1 MSKSEKSYKTDKH
14 GRAADRDYHYRIPKQ
29 NDRAMRNA
37 ALALHGMFPYSNR
50 LVDTWKEFS
59 GNSLEF
65 FGIRTIDSKGHLQRL
80 ERFSHSPKWNDA
92 KGCLLISEYRQN
104 PHGGTK
110 ITGRFSV
117 DPVSFSGISRL
128 QYTTTVDPTPTE
140 LEAAIKN
147 RGETWI
153 KIQKTIEHAKTEA
166 IEEAHEQIAQ
176 YQEECDHENTTT
188 PTECDKDHGPEKICM
203 DCKASLTVDNQM
215 I

>member
-1 MSKSEKSYKTDKH
+1 MSQSKKSYKTDER

-29 NDRAMRNA
+29 NNRAMRNA
-37 ALALHGMFPYSNR
+37 ALALRGMFPYPNR

-65 FGIRTIDSKGHLQRL
+65 FGIKTIDSKGHLQRL

-92 KGCLLISEYRQN
+92 DGCFVISEYRQN

-117 DPVSFSGISRL
+117 DPESFNGISRL
-128 QYTTTVDPTPTE
+128 QYTTAIDPTPTE

-147 RGETWI
+147 RGETWM
-153 KIQKTIEHAKTEA
+153 KIQKAIEHAKTEA
-166 IEEAHEQIAQ
+166 IEEAHKQIAQ
-176 YQEECDHENTTT
+176 YQEECNHKNTTS
-188 PTECDKDHGPEKICM
+188 PSKCDGDRGPEKICL
-203 DCKASLTVDNQM
+203 DCNAPLTADEQL